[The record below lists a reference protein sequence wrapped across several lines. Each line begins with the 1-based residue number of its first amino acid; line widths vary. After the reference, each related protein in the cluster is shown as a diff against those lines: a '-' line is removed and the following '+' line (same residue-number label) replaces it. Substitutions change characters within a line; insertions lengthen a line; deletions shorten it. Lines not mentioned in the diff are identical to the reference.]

1 VQIDSFV
8 NALELQRPIHREPLH
23 QEFPERYSSFLNRPP
38 NFFPVSN
45 KMEPDIGGVIDTAA
59 IVNQATEL
67 KRLSASVAF
76 DQTLKRKIQ
85 RC

>member
-1 VQIDSFV
+1 MS
-8 NALELQRPIHREPLH
+8 R
-23 QEFPERYSSFLNRPP
+23 FLLCTESETDP
-38 NFFPVSN
+38 N
-45 KMEPDIGGVIDTAA
+45 KMDPDIGGVIDTAA

-76 DQTLKRKIQ
+76 DQTHERKIQ

>member
-1 VQIDSFV
+1 
-8 NALELQRPIHREPLH
+8 
-23 QEFPERYSSFLNRPP
+23 
-38 NFFPVSN
+38 
-45 KMEPDIGGVIDTAA
+45 MEPDIGGVIDTAA